1 MAARKLDLVVERINE
16 QNELDQNQLDKQ
28 AQTYSRIVDILNKNR
43 EDPHIITE
51 LNQRRFQDG
60 RVRSELVRLEK
71 IKTPKMERC
80 NTIDTKMNTFR
91 RQNYMLNPKNK
102 DNIFNYIDN
111 LDYVLDKHNE
121 FRYNYH
127 KTMKDHINFY
137 KYRKDR
143 YYANIYDR
151 FYNINNDK
159 KWMQNDIVFFLNQAI
174 NDEFQEEKDYYEAN
188 KLERYATL
196 LKNKHDDKVQYFK
209 NFRNKH
215 IDVKT
220 KYNDYYLEKDDLLI
234 KQVNDLREGKIDNY
248 NEQDRDY
255 YHKIIIDKEEL
266 NRRHKIEDK
275 KRKKRVSKI
284 KKMEEERRQKMQKI
298 MEKGIKKFIFANQK
312 EDNSAINKRNA
323 QIETLKDKEYLVNK
337 VKETEL
343 RNDRILKGQTVYKK
357 GIYEIP
363 ETNFL

>member
-1 MAARKLDLVVERINE
+1 MDF
-16 QNELDQNQLDKQ
+16 
-28 AQTYSRIVDILNKNR
+28 KNF
-43 EDPHIITE
+43 H
-51 LNQRRFQDG
+51 
-60 RVRSELVRLEK
+60 
-71 IKTPKMERC
+71 
-80 NTIDTKMNTFR
+80 
-91 RQNYMLNPKNK
+91 
-102 DNIFNYIDN
+102 
-111 LDYVLDKHNE
+111 
-121 FRYNYH
+121 
-127 KTMKDHINFY
+127 
-137 KYRKDR
+137 KDR
-143 YYANIYDR
+143 YYANIFDR
-151 FYNINNDK
+151 FYNVNNDK
-159 KWMQNDIVFFLNQAI
+159 KWISNDIVFYLSRAVD
-174 NDEFQEEKDYYEAN
+174 DEVKEDKDFREAN
-188 KLERYATL
+188 KLNRYMNYL
-196 LKNKHDDKVQYFK
+196 
-209 NFRNKH
+209 RNKENENLEYNNNLMNKR
-215 IDVKT
+215 INAKT
-220 KYNDYYLEKDDLLI
+220 KFNDYFLGKDDLLI
-234 KQVNDLREGKIDNY
+234 RRMNDLREGKIDNY